1 MRGEEEAKSNLVRF
15 SSLAHLSS
23 FLLVSRSAHKLS
35 EPASRAMVN
44 ISLLPALSLVLVLA
58 STSAHGAVFNS
69 KAVKQLTGTNFKRT
83 VQGSDVSPA

>member
-1 MRGEEEAKSNLVRF
+1 
-15 SSLAHLSS
+15 
-23 FLLVSRSAHKLS
+23 
-35 EPASRAMVN
+35 MVN